1 MIKKIEKEI
10 LIKYELAR
18 IQKKLKEEIAHK
30 EKILSKLL
38 DYEKQIF
45 DFMYSK
51 LNDLDKK
58 HVDKLI
64 KEKRKCLN

>member
-18 IQKKLKEEIAHK
+18 IQKKLKEETNQK
-30 EKILSKLL
+30 KKILSKLL